1 MENQKLSV
9 TFYGGVEE
17 VTGANFVLEI
27 KNGNQ
32 SNKIAVD
39 CGLSQGSEFSEEK
52 NREPFPYNP
61 AEIETLLITHA
72 HIDHIG
78 RVPKFVREGFKGK
91 IISTPETKSLA
102 EYMLADAEHLMDE
115 ESRRNGV
122 LPIYDK
128 KDVEDSMVLWQG
140 ISYGQNF
147 EVVPGISA

>member
-52 NREPFPYNP
+52 KNEFRERARQEAF
-61 AEIETLLITHA
+61 
-72 HIDHIG
+72 
-78 RVPKFVREGFKGK
+78 RVLR
-91 IISTPETKSLA
+91 
-102 EYMLADAEHLMDE
+102 DA
-115 ESRRNGV
+115 
-122 LPIYDK
+122 
-128 KDVEDSMVLWQG
+128 
-140 ISYGQNF
+140 
-147 EVVPGISA
+147 